1 MDQVSAPLAIA
12 VVAEDEPLLR
22 VEAVDWLEESGFRVL
37 AAPSA
42 ALALG
47 HLEAEHA
54 RIRLLFTDIQMPG
67 AMDGLALA
75 HLVSGRWPHIVIV
88 ICSGLDRASLGVLPE
103 GARFVDKPFSAAW
116 AKAFI
121 GAFHAGDMPG

>member
-47 HLEAEHA
+47 HREA
-54 RIRLLFTDIQMPG
+54 
-67 AMDGLALA
+67 
-75 HLVSGRWPHIVIV
+75 
-88 ICSGLDRASLGVLPE
+88 
-103 GARFVDKPFSAAW
+103 
-116 AKAFI
+116 
-121 GAFHAGDMPG
+121 

>member
-1 MDQVSAPLAIA
+1 MDHFSAPLAVA

-47 HLEAEHA
+47 HLELEHG
-54 RIRLLFTDIQMPG
+54 RTQLLFTDVQMPG
-67 AMDGLALA
+67 TMDGVALA
-75 HLVSGRWPHIVIV
+75 HLVSRRWPHIVII
-88 ICSGLDRASLGVLPE
+88 ICSGLERSSLGVLPE
-103 GARFVDKPFSAAW
+103 GARFVDKPFSPAW
-116 AKAFI
+116 AKDFI
-121 GAFHAGDMPG
+121 KSFRHGDAPD

>member
-1 MDQVSAPLAIA
+1 MDQVAAPIAIA

-42 ALALG
+42 RLALS
-47 HLEAEHA
+47 HLEREHRA
-54 RIRLLFTDIQMPG
+54 IRLLFTDIQMPG

-75 HLVSGRWPHIVIV
+75 HVVSQRWAHIVIV
-88 ICSGLDRASLGVLPE
+88 ICSGLERSTLGPLPA
-103 GARFVDKPFSAAW
+103 GAHFVGKPFSPVW
-116 AKAFI
+116 AKGFI
-121 GAFHAGDMPG
+121 GSLHRADMHD